1 MAIRQLVAE
10 VGVVVGGQMIGDK
23 LSGTVSVKVVGHIVT
38 LFHHVGTHL
47 VEGRGRDEVALAVD
61 LPGDRRVRRADGVVT
76 GGTSGGSGVDG
87 DINTHLHVRFDN
99 HTLHEVG
106 VVVVFVVD
114 DDENLGVN
122 TDGGGNV
129 LGLEGQESVH
139 IEVAEDTVVER
150 SLELVG
156 GSAGTGSRVR
166 PVNLIGLSDFHALV
180 TVLPL
185 VRLGEHFFFS
195 VVEVALVTLTGL
207 SSELAAIVDGGR
219 STHGLFRQHTVVIAG
234 LAIVL
239 TGTVVLGTQVPVHVD
254 GAETCLV
261 VGLGDGDDIN
271 FESSVVSL
279 GDVSSGL
286 RSGCDS
292 TFGYIG
298 TIIESIK
305 HAVDVGKIDLLLVAS
320 VDSCQSRLG
329 DQKINTGLGFDGGAR
344 LVGQKGG
351 HDHSPNE
358 KRTSGGSVEQGVIR
372 LLGFGIDHLDRLIC
386 YKGSCDKAAVKAN
399 ESVWL

>member
-1 MAIRQLVAE
+1 MGFIIIELSIEESRNGFLGEYKMVHKHHFGRQFRLTLLQICSMICNEAVAERVFLLTGISHFGKTYKGFMAIRQLVAE

-23 LSGTVSVKVVGHIVT
+23 LSGSVSVKVVRHIVT
-38 LFHHVGTHL
+38 LFHHIGTHL
-47 VEGRGRDEVALAVD
+47 VERRGRNEVALAVD
-61 LPGDRRVRRADGVVT
+61 LPGDRSVRRADGVVT
-76 GGTSGGSGVDG
+76 GGTSGGSRVHG
-87 DINTHLHVRFDN
+87 DINTHLHIRFDN

-114 DDENLGVN
+114 DDEYLGVN
-122 TDGGGNV
+122 TNVGGNV

-139 IEVAEDTVVER
+139 VEVAEDTVVER
-150 SLELVG
+150 SLVLVG

-219 STHGLFRQHTVVIAG
+219 STHGLFHQRTVVVVAG

-254 GAETCLV
+254 GAETSLV
-261 VGLGDGDDIN
+261 VGRGDGNDIN
-271 FESSVVSL
+271 FQSSIVSL

-286 RSGCDS
+286 RSGCNS
-292 TFGYIG
+292 TFGNIR
-298 TIIESIK
+298 TII
-305 HAVDVGKIDLLLVAS
+305 
-320 VDSCQSRLG
+320 
-329 DQKINTGLGFDGGAR
+329 
-344 LVGQKGG
+344 
-351 HDHSPNE
+351 
-358 KRTSGGSVEQGVIR
+358 
-372 LLGFGIDHLDRLIC
+372 
-386 YKGSCDKAAVKAN
+386 
-399 ESVWL
+399 